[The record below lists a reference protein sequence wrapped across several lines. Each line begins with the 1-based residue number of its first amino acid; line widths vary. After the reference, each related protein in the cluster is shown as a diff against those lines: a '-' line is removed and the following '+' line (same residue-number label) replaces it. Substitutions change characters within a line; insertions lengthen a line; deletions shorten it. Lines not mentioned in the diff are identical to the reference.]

1 MKSFYSLALV
11 VMIAGCGT
19 NRINQTNQTV
29 VFMGDSITYIWGLSS
44 VSPAFQQHPSWI
56 DAGVGG
62 NTSGEMVARF
72 QQDVIAKL
80 PSVVAILAGTNDVY
94 PGWTLCGAGGPT
106 DSCHNIMWMV
116 SRAQSN
122 GIRPILATIPPWGCN
137 EALCALAEVADSDPG
152 RYERINTLNQWIT
165 TYGRQEGLVVIDY
178 WSVLVAND
186 QKAYI
191 PSLTMD
197 GVHPSAQGYVIM
209 SPLIESALTQMGGTG
224 R

>member
-94 PGWTLCGAGGPT
+94 PGGTLCGA
-106 DSCHNIMWMV
+106 
-116 SRAQSN
+116 
-122 GIRPILATIPPWGCN
+122 
-137 EALCALAEVADSDPG
+137 
-152 RYERINTLNQWIT
+152 
-165 TYGRQEGLVVIDY
+165 
-178 WSVLVAND
+178 
-186 QKAYI
+186 
-191 PSLTMD
+191 
-197 GVHPSAQGYVIM
+197 
-209 SPLIESALTQMGGTG
+209 
-224 R
+224 